1 MEKIET
7 ITITTD
13 AVTSKSIMNII
24 NNYRKKH
31 LGLFKVE
38 YSVDKEKEE
47 QKLSIEQP
55 KETKID
61 KEQTSKK
68 KRGKK

>member
-24 NNYRKKH
+24 NRYRKAH

-38 YSVDKEKEE
+38 CSVDKEKEE
-47 QKLSIEQP
+47 EMK
-55 KETKID
+55 TKIIEEKVD
-61 KEQTSKK
+61 KEQTKK